1 MAWLLLLA
9 PLAAAVV
16 IALAALPF
24 KRASIALSV
33 GASGVAFLVALGLF
47 SGAVAVPAP
56 LVWLHF
62 PELHVEIGM
71 TVDPLAKLMLLVVT
85 GVGFLIHVFS
95 IGYMKDD
102 PSVSRFFAKLS
113 LFLFSMLGIVV
124 ATNFVQMF
132 LFWEL
137 VGVSSY
143 FLIGFWYERP
153 AAAEAA
159 KKAFF
164 VNRIGDFGFM
174 IGIIL
179 FWAIY
184 GTVDFGGQ
192 GIPRGGAGPAYAF
205 GSAHAAALN
214 SPAALLLALA
224 LFCGCVGKSAQLP
237 LHVWLPDAME
247 GPTPVSALIHAATMV
262 AAGVYMLARVFWVL
276 QMSPD
281 ALTVIAWTGGIT
293 ALFAALCA
301 TQQDDIKRI
310 LAYSTLSQL
319 GYMVLAVGCGGWPA
333 AMFHLTT
340 HAFFKAL
347 LFLGAG
353 AVIHGLH
360 HEQDI
365 WKMGGL
371 RTRMPVTFWTFLVGT
386 LALSGV
392 PFLSG
397 FFSKEAILS
406 VVWQT
411 HPALFWVAAGTA
423 GLTAFYMMRLLFV
436 AFLGEPRSE
445 KAAHAHEAPWVMT
458 GPLLVLAV
466 PAVLAGY
473 SCFGII
479 HFLAPY
485 EGAADLPVVSIVS
498 LVVVATGLFLG
509 WRLYAGK
516 GYSAEPHR
524 VPLLAHKFYVDE
536 FYDRT
541 LIAFQNA
548 LAAVADAFDRWVI
561 GFGLVRG
568 TGLAASLGGEFLRI
582 LQTGNVRGYAFVF
595 ALGAGLILYFIFS

>member
-1 MAWLLLLA
+1 M
-9 PLAAAVV
+9 
-16 IALAALPF
+16 
-24 KRASIALSV
+24 
-33 GASGVAFLVALGLF
+33 
-47 SGAVAVPAP
+47 
-56 LVWLHF
+56 
-62 PELHVEIGM
+62 
-71 TVDPLAKLMLLVVT
+71 
-85 GVGFLIHVFS
+85 
-95 IGYMKDD
+95 
-102 PSVSRFFAKLS
+102 S

-124 ATNFVQMF
+124 STNFIQLFV
-132 LFWEL
+132 FWEL

-174 IGIIL
+174 IGIIWY
-179 FWAIY
+179 WAIT
-184 GTVDFGGQ
+184 GTVSID
-192 GIPRGGAGPAYAF
+192 
-205 GSAHAAALN
+205 
-214 SPAALLLALA
+214 PAAGERLAHVAPITGHFGWQHGAQGFSEAMIYPLPFLALF

-262 AAGVYMLARVFWVL
+262 AAGVYMLARIFFVFEAA
-276 QMSPD
+276 PD
-281 ALTVIAWTGGIT
+281 ALTVVAWVGGLT

-347 LFLGAG
+347 LFLCAG
-353 AVIHGLH
+353 AVLTSLH
-360 HEQDI
+360 HEQNI
-365 WKMGGL
+365 WHMGGL
-371 RTRMPVTFWTFLVGT
+371 RHRMPVTFWTFLVGT

-392 PFLSG
+392 PFFSG

-411 HPALFWVAAGTA
+411 HPVLFWIAAATA
-423 GLTAFYMMRLLFV
+423 GLTAFYMMRLLLV
-436 AFLGEPRSE
+436 AFFGDARGLA
-445 KAAHAHEAPWVMT
+445 AAHAREVPGVMT
-458 GPLLVLAV
+458 APLVILAV
-466 PAVLAGY
+466 FAVVAGY
-473 SCFGII
+473 PFFGIVR
-479 HFLAPY
+479 FLAPE
-485 EGAADLPVVSIVS
+485 EGTPDLPLVAAVS
-498 LVVVATGLFLG
+498 LAAVALGLFLG
-509 WRLYAGK
+509 WRLYGLRR
-516 GYSAEPHR
+516 EPHR
-524 VPLLAHKFYVDE
+524 VPFLAHKFYVDE

-541 LIAFQNA
+541 VIAAQNA
-548 LAAVADAFDRWVI
+548 LARLADIFDRWVL

-568 TGLAASLGGEFLRI
+568 TALAASLGGEFLRI

-595 ALGAGLILYFIFS
+595 ALGAGLLLYFIFTS